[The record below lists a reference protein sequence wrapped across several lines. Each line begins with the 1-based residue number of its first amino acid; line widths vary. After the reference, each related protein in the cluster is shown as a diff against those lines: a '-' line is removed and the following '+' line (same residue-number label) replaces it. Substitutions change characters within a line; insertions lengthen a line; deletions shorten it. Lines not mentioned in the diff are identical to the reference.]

1 MYDRR
6 TVLRAAG
13 AGAAAAL
20 AGCSVTGDT
29 ATGARTVTDGAGR
42 DVELPES
49 VERVV
54 AVGPGSLRQVA
65 YLGATDRVVGVE
77 ADRNG
82 STTSAPYNV
91 ANPDLREKP
100 VIGSVGPNAGG
111 NAEAIIAA
119 DPDVIFFYGD
129 TSRAETLQSQTGIP
143 VVALRITD
151 FGNEHRRKRV
161 YDMWRLVG
169 TVLGREDRAEKL
181 ATFVEE
187 TVADLRDRTADLPD
201 SQRAAAYAG
210 AISYKGAHGIATT
223 RRQFPP
229 FRYAGVENVANGL
242 ETDGPSVEVS
252 EEALLDWDPETIF
265 VDADNLS
272 RAREDLTDNDV
283 YDRLAAVEN
292 GEVYTLLPH
301 ASYHHNYGSVLAN
314 GYFVG
319 TTLYPDR
326 FGDVDFR
333 TRVDSIYETML
344 GAPLYDDLIDTYGAY
359 QRLDDLDVG

>member
-6 TVLRAAG
+6 TVLRG
-13 AGAAAAL
+13 AGAVTAAGL
-20 AGCSVTGDT
+20 AGCSVLGDT
-29 ATGARTVTDGAGR
+29 SAGARTVTDGAGR
-42 DVELPES
+42 DVEVPES

-91 ANPDLREKP
+91 ANPELREKT

-119 DPDVIFFYGD
+119 DPDVILFYGD
-129 TSRAETLQSQTGIP
+129 SSRAETLQSQTDIP
-143 VVALRITD
+143 AVVLRITD
-151 FGNEHRRKRV
+151 FGSKRRRERV

-169 TVLGREDRAEKL
+169 TVLGREDRAEEL

-187 TVADLRDRTADLPD
+187 AIADLRDRTADLP
-201 SQRAAAYAG
+201 SGERAAAYAG

-223 RRQFPP
+223 RRRFPP
-229 FRYAGVENVANGL
+229 FRYAGVENVASGL
-242 ETDGPSVEVS
+242 ETDGPSVQVS
-252 EEALLDWDPETIF
+252 EEALLEWDPETIF

-301 ASYHHNYGSVLAN
+301 ASYHHNYGSILAN

-319 TTLYPDR
+319 ETLYPDR
-326 FGDVDFR
+326 FGDVD
-333 TRVDSIYETML
+333 VPSAIDSIYETML
-344 GAPLYDDLIDTYGAY
+344 GAPLYDDLVDAYGAY
-359 QRLDDLDVG
+359 QRLDDLDGE